1 MMLVIIACILNL
13 ISLLGCG
20 VQIGWVISKSSAD
33 VHNSNV
39 HLISFKRSYNPQY
52 SVD

>member
-13 ISLLGCG
+13 ISLLGG
-20 VQIGWVISKSSAD
+20 VQIGWVIPKSSTD

-39 HLISFKRSYNPQY
+39 HPISF
-52 SVD
+52 

>member
-13 ISLLGCG
+13 ISLLGRG
-20 VQIGWVISKSSAD
+20 VQIGWVISKSSTD

-39 HLISFKRSYNPQY
+39 HPISF
-52 SVD
+52 